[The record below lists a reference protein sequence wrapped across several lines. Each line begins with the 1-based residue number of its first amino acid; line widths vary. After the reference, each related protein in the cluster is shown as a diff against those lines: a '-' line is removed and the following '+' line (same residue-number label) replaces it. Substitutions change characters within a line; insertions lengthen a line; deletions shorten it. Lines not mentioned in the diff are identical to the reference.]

1 MSLKALRDA
10 FDQCNSADEIRID
23 KGKQIFEACSRIT
36 ALTCKVDLSSSKG
49 QRSIFGFSTILE

>member
-10 FDQCNSADEIRID
+10 FDECNSAEIRIN

-36 ALTCKVDLSSSKG
+36 ALTCKVDP
-49 QRSIFGFSTILE
+49 